1 MLVAIPSL
9 TPYGQPESAPCAV
22 PSRLCLIEE
31 RSSSSQVKAAP
42 AIRAAMSPSNVSLA
56 LLRGETVK
64 DTAHAKAIV
73 AELSDMMLNRSKE
86 I

>member
-1 MLVAIPSL
+1 M
-9 TPYGQPESAPCAV
+9 
-22 PSRLCLIEE
+22 PSRLCLIEDK
-31 RSSSSQVKAAP
+31 SSPSQVKAAP

-64 DTAHAKAIV
+64 DTAHAKPIV

>member
-1 MLVAIPSL
+1 MLLPG
-9 TPYGQPESAPCAV
+9 TTC
-22 PSRLCLIEE
+22 SRLLMKRVEHC
-31 RSSSSQVKAAP
+31 
-42 AIRAAMSPSNVSLA
+42 PSHARIFVIAGEGGPGDPRRYVTVECFASTLK
-56 LLRGETVK
+56 GETVK

>member
-1 MLVAIPSL
+1 
-9 TPYGQPESAPCAV
+9 
-22 PSRLCLIEE
+22 
-31 RSSSSQVKAAP
+31 
-42 AIRAAMSPSNVSLA
+42 
-56 LLRGETVK
+56 VK

>member
-64 DTAHAKAIV
+64 NAHAKAIV